1 VRPDSFAARAATY
14 SNSVWHAE
22 LAERFVRWLGLPAGV
37 TVVDIGTGTGFAA
50 LAVARTRAAVGQTGA
65 ARTRVLGV
73 DRSPAMLSVARQ
85 RAEAAGR
92 NGAVTFAAGDA
103 HQLAVRDEG
112 ADAVMFVTSLH
123 YMAVERALGEARR
136 VARPGGTV
144 AVGAL
149 PTESLVPSAL
159 FRKVLGE
166 HGVEAPD
173 RMAATGSPERLTA
186 RLAEAGL
193 GDVQT
198 SPDTLR
204 LGDGDLGDAWAVN
217 LTMAARRLA
226 DWTEAE
232 VAALRE
238 QWEERVAAARA
249 ADEEGFRSVTMLMA
263 RAERPDR

>member
-1 VRPDSFAARAATY
+1 VRPDPFAARAATY

-22 LAERFVRWLGLPAGV
+22 LAERFVRWLGLPVGV

-50 LAVARTRAAVGQTGA
+50 LAVPGAGAGVGEAGA
-65 ARTRVLGV
+65 RVLGV
-73 DRSPAMLSVARQ
+73 DRSRAMLAVARE

-92 NGAVTFAAGDA
+92 GGTVTFAAGDA

-136 VARPGGTV
+136 VVRPGGTV

-149 PTESLVPSAL
+149 ATESLVPSAL
-159 FRKVLGE
+159 FREVLGE

-198 SPDTLR
+198 SQDTLR

-226 DWTEAE
+226 GWTEAE
-232 VAALRE
+232 VTALRRR
-238 QWEERVAAARA
+238 WEERVAAARD

-263 RAERPDR
+263 RARRPDR